1 MRLKSIWSGG
11 GYWDDNGKEPHDGHV
26 SKALGGI
33 MKTAMHRIDIPAIME
48 VNSNIL
54 ENVGS
59 YIERAG
65 ISRVIAL
72 FGEGIRELFG
82 EKIISSIENK
92 TALSLLDTCDFDDI
106 TIEKLIPHAFS
117 IPSKAD
123 AVIGVGGGKVLDTA
137 KYIAFLNNLPFISIP
152 TSTSN
157 DGFSS
162 SGCSLVIN
170 GKRTSV
176 HAAMPFG
183 IIVDLAVIKN
193 APVKFIYSGLGDIVS
208 KISAVFDWYFEER
221 NNAAKV
227 DDFAAMLAKK
237 SVNSIVRMPYTNITE
252 QFFLKEMV
260 DSLTMSGIAM
270 EIAGS
275 SSPASG
281 SEHLISHALDKI
293 LDRPQ
298 LHGIQVGIATYLMSL
313 VQQHRFERVEKFL
326 GDTGFFDHAATL
338 GLKAEAFEKA
348 IDIAPSIKPN
358 RYTCIHVEENRNR
371 AKELLRS
378 NEILKKILT

>member
-1 MRLKSIWSGG
+1 
-11 GYWDDNGKEPHDGHV
+11 
-26 SKALGGI
+26 
-33 MKTAMHRIDIPAIME
+33 MKTAIHRIDIPAIME
-48 VNSNIL
+48 VNSSIL

-59 YIERAG
+59 YVERAG
-65 ISRVIAL
+65 ISRVIVL

-82 EKIISSIENK
+82 EKIISSIKNK
-92 TALSLLDTCDFDDI
+92 TTLSLLETYDFDDI
-106 TIEKLIPHAFS
+106 TIEKLIPNAFS

-221 NNAAKV
+221 NNAARV

-293 LDRPQ
+293 LDKPQ

-326 GDTGFFDHAATL
+326 GDTGFFDHVATL
-338 GLKAEAFEKA
+338 GMEAEAFEKA

-358 RYTCIHVEENRNR
+358 RYTFIHVEENRNR

>member
-1 MRLKSIWSGG
+1 
-11 GYWDDNGKEPHDGHV
+11 
-26 SKALGGI
+26 
-33 MKTAMHRIDIPAIME
+33 MKTAIHRIDIPAIME

-65 ISRVIAL
+65 ISRVIVL

-82 EKIISSIENK
+82 EKIISSIKNK
-92 TALSLLDTCDFDDI
+92 TTLSLLETYDFDDI

-221 NNAAKV
+221 NNAARV

-293 LDRPQ
+293 LDKPQ

-326 GDTGFFDHAATL
+326 GDTGFFDHVATL
-338 GLKAEAFEKA
+338 GMKAEAFEKA

-358 RYTCIHVEENRNR
+358 RYTFIHVEENRNR

-378 NEILKKILT
+378 NEILKEILT

>member
-1 MRLKSIWSGG
+1 
-11 GYWDDNGKEPHDGHV
+11 
-26 SKALGGI
+26 
-33 MKTAMHRIDIPAIME
+33 MKTAIHRIDIPAIME

-65 ISRVIAL
+65 ISRVIVL

-82 EKIISSIENK
+82 EKIISSIKNK
-92 TALSLLDTCDFDDI
+92 TTLSLLETYDFDDI

-221 NNAAKV
+221 NNAARV

-281 SEHLISHALDKI
+281 SEHLISHALDKM
-293 LDRPQ
+293 LDKPQ

-326 GDTGFFDHAATL
+326 GDTGFFDHVATL
-338 GLKAEAFEKA
+338 GMKAEAFEKA

-358 RYTCIHVEENRNR
+358 RYTFIHVEENRNR
-371 AKELLRS
+371 AKELLGS
-378 NEILKKILT
+378 NEILNKILT

>member
-1 MRLKSIWSGG
+1 MGAAI
-11 GYWDDNGKEPHDGHV
+11 
-26 SKALGGI
+26 
-33 MKTAMHRIDIPAIME
+33 HRIDIPTIME

-54 ENVGS
+54 ENVGA

-65 ISRVIAL
+65 LSKVIIF

-82 EKIISSIENK
+82 DKIIASIKER
-92 TALSLLDTCDFDDI
+92 TQLTLLDTYDFDDI
-106 TIEKLIPHAFS
+106 VLEKLIPQAFS

-162 SGCSLVIN
+162 SGCSLIIN

-176 HAAMPFG
+176 HASMPFG
-183 IIVDLAVIKN
+183 IIVDIDVLKN
-193 APVKFIYSGLGDIVS
+193 APPKFIYSGLGDIVS
-208 KISAVFDWYFEER
+208 KITAIHDWYFEER
-221 NNAAKV
+221 SNASKV
-227 DDFAAMLAKK
+227 NDFAAMLAKK
-237 SVNSIVRMPYTNITE
+237 SVNSIVRMPYTDITE
-252 QFFLKEMV
+252 RFFLKEMV

-275 SSPASG
+275 SAPASG

-293 LDRPQ
+293 LEKPQ
-298 LHGIQVGIATYLMSL
+298 LHGIQVGIASYIISL
-313 VQQHRFERVEKFL
+313 VQEHRYQRIETFFK
-326 GDTGFFDHAATL
+326 DTGFFKFAATL
-338 GLKAEAFEKA
+338 NLKAADFERA
-348 IDIAPSIKPN
+348 IDLAPTIKPN
-358 RYTCIHVEENRNR
+358 RYICIHEEENRTK
-371 AKELLRS
+371 AKELLKTNS
-378 NEILKKILT
+378 YLKAILS

>member
-1 MRLKSIWSGG
+1 MG
-11 GYWDDNGKEPHDGHV
+11 
-26 SKALGGI
+26 
-33 MKTAMHRIDIPAIME
+33 TAIHRIEIPTIME
-48 VNSNIL
+48 VGSDRL
-54 ENVGS
+54 ANVGS

-65 ISRVIAL
+65 ITKVVVL
-72 FGEGIRELFG
+72 FGEGIRALFG
-82 EKIISSIENK
+82 EKIVSSVK
-92 TALSLLDTCDFDDI
+92 DRPSLTILDTYDFDDI
-106 TIEKLIPHAFS
+106 TIENLVPRAFS
-117 IPSKAD
+117 VPSKAD

-137 KYIAFLNNLPFISIP
+137 KYIAFLKNLPFISIP

-162 SGCSLVIN
+162 SGCSLIIN

-183 IIVDLAVIKN
+183 IIVDLDVIKN
-193 APVKFIYSGLGDIVS
+193 SPLKFIYSGLGDIIS
-208 KISAVFDWYFEER
+208 KISAVFDWYFEEQH
-221 NNAAKV
+221 NVSKV

-237 SVNSIVRMPYTNITE
+237 SVNSIVRMPYTQITE

-270 EIAGS
+270 EIAGNS
-275 SSPASG
+275 APASG

-293 LDRPQ
+293 LDKPQ
-298 LHGIQVGIATYLMSL
+298 LHGIQVGISTYLISL
-313 VQQHRFERVEKFL
+313 VQQHRYERIEKFL
-326 GDTGFFDHAATL
+326 GDTGFFDYVETL
-338 GLKAEAFEKA
+338 KLKAEDFEKA

-358 RYTCIHVEENRNR
+358 RYTYIHLEENRNK

-378 NEILKKILT
+378 NEILKRILAG

>member
-1 MRLKSIWSGG
+1 MG
-11 GYWDDNGKEPHDGHV
+11 
-26 SKALGGI
+26 
-33 MKTAMHRIDIPAIME
+33 TAIHRIDIPVIME
-48 VNSNIL
+48 VNSSIL

-65 ISRVIAL
+65 ISRVVVL

-92 TALSLLDTCDFDDI
+92 TTLSLLETFDFDDI

-162 SGCSLVIN
+162 SGCSLIIN

-183 IIVDLAVIKN
+183 IIVDLEVIKN

-293 LDRPQ
+293 LDKPQ

-338 GLKAEAFEKA
+338 GLRAEAFEKA

-358 RYTCIHVEENRNR
+358 RYTFIHVEENRNR
-371 AKELLRS
+371 AKGILRS
-378 NEILKKILT
+378 NAILKKILT

>member
-1 MRLKSIWSGG
+1 
-11 GYWDDNGKEPHDGHV
+11 
-26 SKALGGI
+26 
-33 MKTAMHRIDIPAIME
+33 MKTAIHRIDIPAIME
-48 VNSNIL
+48 VNSSIL

-59 YIERAG
+59 YVERAG
-65 ISRVIAL
+65 ISRVIVL

-82 EKIISSIENK
+82 EKIISSIKNK
-92 TALSLLDTCDFDDI
+92 TTLSLLETYDFDDI

-221 NNAAKV
+221 NNAARV

-293 LDRPQ
+293 LDKPQ

-326 GDTGFFDHAATL
+326 GDTGFFDHVATL
-338 GLKAEAFEKA
+338 GMEAEAFEKA

-358 RYTCIHVEENRNR
+358 RYTFIHVEENRNR

>member
-1 MRLKSIWSGG
+1 
-11 GYWDDNGKEPHDGHV
+11 
-26 SKALGGI
+26 
-33 MKTAMHRIDIPAIME
+33 MKTAAHRIDIPTIME
-48 VNSNIL
+48 VNSEIL
-54 ENVGS
+54 GNTGS

-65 ISRVIAL
+65 IARVIIF
-72 FGEGIRELFG
+72 FGDGIRELFG
-82 EKIISSIENK
+82 EKIIASIKSKSS
-92 TALSLLDTCDFDDI
+92 LSLLETYDFDDI
-106 TIEKLIPHAFS
+106 TIEKLIPYAFS

-137 KYIAFLNNLPFISIP
+137 KYIAFLNKLPFISIP

-162 SGCSLVIN
+162 SGCSLIIG

-183 IIVDLAVIKN
+183 IIVDLEVIKN

-221 NNAAKV
+221 NNASKV

-237 SVNSIVRMPYTNITE
+237 SVNSLVRMPYTNITE

-293 LDRPQ
+293 LDKPQ

-313 VQQHRFERVEKFL
+313 VQQHRFQRVEKFL
-326 GDTGFFDHAATL
+326 GDTGFFDYVATL
-338 GLKAEAFEKA
+338 DLKAEAYEKA

-358 RYTCIHVEENRNR
+358 RYTCIHAEENRNK

-378 NEILKKILT
+378 NEILKKILR

>member
-1 MRLKSIWSGG
+1 
-11 GYWDDNGKEPHDGHV
+11 
-26 SKALGGI
+26 
-33 MKTAMHRIDIPAIME
+33 MKTAIHRIDIPAIME

-65 ISRVIAL
+65 ISRVIVL

-82 EKIISSIENK
+82 EKIISSIKNK
-92 TALSLLDTCDFDDI
+92 TTLSLLETYDFDDI

-221 NNAAKV
+221 NNAARV

-281 SEHLISHALDKI
+281 SEHLISHALDKM
-293 LDRPQ
+293 LDKPQ

-326 GDTGFFDHAATL
+326 GDTGFFDHVATL
-338 GLKAEAFEKA
+338 GMKAEAFEKA

-358 RYTCIHVEENRNR
+358 RYTFIHVEENRNR

>member
-1 MRLKSIWSGG
+1 MG
-11 GYWDDNGKEPHDGHV
+11 
-26 SKALGGI
+26 
-33 MKTAMHRIDIPAIME
+33 TAIHRIDIPAIME
-48 VNSNIL
+48 VNSNIH

-65 ISRVIAL
+65 ISRVIVL

-82 EKIISSIENK
+82 EKIISSIKNK
-92 TALSLLDTCDFDDI
+92 ATLSLLETFDFDDI

-137 KYIAFLNNLPFISIP
+137 KYIAFLNKLPFISIP

-162 SGCSLVIN
+162 SGCSLIIN

-183 IIVDLAVIKN
+183 IIVDLEVIKN

-293 LDRPQ
+293 LDKPQ

-358 RYTCIHVEENRNR
+358 RYTFIHVEENRNR

-378 NEILKKILT
+378 NEILKKILL

>member
-1 MRLKSIWSGG
+1 
-11 GYWDDNGKEPHDGHV
+11 
-26 SKALGGI
+26 
-33 MKTAMHRIDIPAIME
+33 MKTAIHRIDIPAIME

-59 YIERAG
+59 YVERAG
-65 ISRVIAL
+65 ISRVIVL

-82 EKIISSIENK
+82 EKIISSIKNK
-92 TALSLLDTCDFDDI
+92 TTLSLLETYDFDDI

-221 NNAAKV
+221 NNAARV

-293 LDRPQ
+293 LDKPQ

-326 GDTGFFDHAATL
+326 GDTGFFDHVATL
-338 GLKAEAFEKA
+338 GMEAEAFEKA

-358 RYTCIHVEENRNR
+358 RYTFIHVEENRNR